1 MLRLGSDDNVVST
14 PQPNP
19 FFFLSSYTLIF
30 LLVGTT
36 GSVLFIIIII
46 TSHTGDIATLG
57 NRIDESLYIGKTGIK
72 VDQIIVNFYRDRASS
87 PSL

>member
-1 MLRLGSDDNVVST
+1 M
-14 PQPNP
+14 
-19 FFFLSSYTLIF
+19 
-30 LLVGTT
+30 
-36 GSVLFIIIII
+36 LFIIIII